1 MLITRNICM
10 TYQNIMY
17 KKCKAVVIKS
27 TAIWSD
33 ILRKTWRS
41 WMLPWTLLSFH
52 CIQSLLLKYIEMH
65 IMAYKFFR
73 CSVSATEN
81 VYEV

>member
-1 MLITRNICM
+1 M

-33 ILRKTWRS
+33 ILC
-41 WMLPWTLLSFH
+41 WT
-52 CIQSLLLKYIEMH
+52 
-65 IMAYKFFR
+65 
-73 CSVSATEN
+73 
-81 VYEV
+81 